1 MGMKNMIINI
11 LGIKNQLMK
20 VFLLGNSDQINNR
33 NIANKLKTDMDLKRK
48 ENMRKMGHFLMNKMI
63 ELYSNSDICW
73 SIINL

>member
-1 MGMKNMIINI
+1 MGMKNTIINI
-11 LGIKNQLMK
+11 PGIKNQLMK